1 MHKPCNETIRRD
13 YKRVRKFI
21 KNYCNCKK
29 VMLHYRNDIE
39 RMIRMYATMEEY
51 QDLEKALNKVKKI
64 VAEKDETIE
73 ALEKTIAT
81 LRKTNE
87 ELQKDLSKMTDKYF
101 ESQECLHAA
110 YRHQQEII
118 EGL

>member
-1 MHKPCNETIRRD
+1 
-13 YKRVRKFI
+13 
-21 KNYCNCKK
+21 
-29 VMLHYRNDIE
+29 
-39 RMIRMYATMEEY
+39 MYATMEEY
-51 QDLEKALNKVKKI
+51 QELEKALNKVKKV

-87 ELQKDLSKMTDKYF
+87 DLNNDLRKMTNKYF
-101 ESQECLHAA
+101 ETQESLQAA